1 MALVVGENLRQLSAF
16 HGICPEENY
25 DVFSLRLTLS
35 PDIFLPNNLDSE
47 IDYANAEGADFYEKS
62 MISAE
67 GIVLGAGDC
76 ILACSHEQV
85 SIPLGFFGNVQTKG
99 SLARL
104 FVSVH
109 QTDCQIEPGFQGAI
123 TFEISNNS
131 KHKIRLRRYDNIAQL
146 FIWTCTTDN
155 TPPYR
160 GRYAGSKIPT
170 LKVVK
175 R

>member
-1 MALVVGENLRQLSAF
+1 MSLVVGENLRQLSAF
-16 HGICPEENY
+16 HEICPDDSY
-25 DVFSLRLTLS
+25 DTYSLKLTLC
-35 PDIFLPNNLDSE
+35 PDIYTPCNTDAE
-47 IDYANAEGADFYEKS
+47 IDYANADGKDFYKKDI
-62 MISAE
+62 ISAD
-67 GIVLGAGDC
+67 GFVLNPGDC

-85 SIPLGFFGNVQTKG
+85 NIPLGFFGNVQTKG

-109 QTDCQIEPGFQGAI
+109 QTDCQIEPGFRGAI

-131 KHKIRLRRYDNIAQL
+131 KHRVRLRRYDNIAQL

-155 TPPYR
+155 TAPYR
-160 GRYAGSKIPT
+160 GRYGGSRLPT